1 MGSSNT
7 ELNNDSA
14 TESDDA
20 TKMDA
25 DTEKTETHDDSP
37 PVFEENEKVLAF
49 HCKHIYDAKV
59 KKVHYRKK
67 GTIYFVHYLG
77 WNNIW
82 DEWVSVDCLLKR
94 TDENVQRQLANN
106 KTIESKNLK
115 LGHAS
120 QMKPR
125 STDVARGKKRKN
137 DCLDKEKGHIP
148 MENFVNFQIPPTLQK
163 QLVDDCGLITHLGK
177 LVKLPCTPTVD
188 DILEKYRHYRLEKDG
203 LIADSTREMIK
214 GLHSFFDKALPIML
228 LYKSERQQ
236 YEDTMA
242 VMVAPSTIYGA
253 EHLLRLFVKL
263 PELLVHAKIEE
274 ETSTKLQQML
284 LDFLEFLR
292 KNQSSFFLSTYHI
305 AEDVE
310 TSTNVKEDD

>member
-1 MGSSNT
+1 MQRCFKLLCALTRSSQYYCDLLLCTT
-7 ELNNDSA
+7 EAITGCIS
-14 TESDDA
+14 
-20 TKMDA
+20 
-25 DTEKTETHDDSP
+25 
-37 PVFEENEKVLAF
+37 
-49 HCKHIYDAKV
+49 
-59 KKVHYRKK
+59 
-67 GTIYFVHYLG
+67 
-77 WNNIW
+77 
-82 DEWVSVDCLLKR
+82 
-94 TDENVQRQLANN
+94 
-106 KTIESKNLK
+106 SKLFW
-115 LGHAS
+115 LYA
-120 QMKPR
+120 
-125 STDVARGKKRKN
+125 VARGKKRKN

-148 MENFVNFQIPPTLQK
+148 MENFVNLQIPPTLQK
-163 QLVDDCGLITHLGK
+163 QLVDDCGSITHLGK

-274 ETSTKLQQML
+274 ETSTKLQQIL
-284 LDFLEFLR
+284 LDFLEYELFIIL
-292 KNQSSFFLSTYHI
+292 
-305 AEDVE
+305 D
-310 TSTNVKEDD
+310 

>member
-7 ELNNDSA
+7 GLNNNSA

-25 DTEKTETHDDSP
+25 DTEKTETQDDFP

-137 DCLDKEKGHIP
+137 DCLDKEKDHIP
-148 MENFVNFQIPPTLQK
+148 MENFVNLQIPPTLQK
-163 QLVDDCGLITHLGK
+163 QLLDDCGLITHMGK

-188 DILEKYRHYRLEKDG
+188 DILEKYRHYR
-203 LIADSTREMIK
+203 IADSTREMIK

-228 LYKSERQQ
+228 LYKSERRQ

-263 PELLVHAKIEE
+263 PELLVRAKIEE
-274 ETSTKLQQML
+274 DTSTKVQQML
-284 LDFLEFLR
+284 LDFLEFLQ
-292 KNQSSFFLSTYHI
+292 KNQSSLFLSTYHI

-310 TSTNVKEDD
+310 TSTKEDD

>member
-1 MGSSNT
+1 MSMEFLGAEAIILEIRFPLSWSGYMQLQGARNERMTVLIRYALVYICLINFHYADARIPNFYGS
-7 ELNNDSA
+7 
-14 TESDDA
+14 
-20 TKMDA
+20 
-25 DTEKTETHDDSP
+25 
-37 PVFEENEKVLAF
+37 VQ
-49 HCKHIYDAKV
+49 
-59 KKVHYRKK
+59 
-67 GTIYFVHYLG
+67 
-77 WNNIW
+77 
-82 DEWVSVDCLLKR
+82 LK
-94 TDENVQRQLANN
+94 
-106 KTIESKNLK
+106 IHS
-115 LGHAS
+115 
-120 QMKPR
+120 
-125 STDVARGKKRKN
+125 
-137 DCLDKEKGHIP
+137 
-148 MENFVNFQIPPTLQK
+148 
-163 QLVDDCGLITHLGK
+163 

-284 LDFLEFLR
+284 LDFLEFLQ

-310 TSTNVKEDD
+310 TSTKEDD